1 MKVLAISNWNM
12 FSILIINLFTYICIQ
27 LAYIYTINNVCDT
40 WVENIFNSNLTQ
52 LKLQNKFITQL
63 NLQNKF
69 ITQPSSS
76 TYKKKKKKTNSR
88 HFVGL
93 GLLSWQVESTTSKPG
108 CCDQWV
114 RSAKPFIVD
123 FGPNHNSVEVR
134 GNKVLNTIPI
144 SYSNALLVQVTSYFV
159 LITLNSSLNYCSS

>member
-1 MKVLAISNWNM
+1 M
-12 FSILIINLFTYICIQ
+12 FSILIINLLTYICIL

-40 WVENIFNSNLTQ
+40 QVENIFNSNLTQ
-52 LKLQNKFITQL
+52 LKLQNKFITQ
-63 NLQNKF
+63 
-69 ITQPSSS
+69 PSSS
-76 TYKKKKKKTNSR
+76 TLKKKKKKQ
-88 HFVGL
+88 FKAFCWVGL
-93 GLLSWQVESTTSKPG
+93 GLLSWLVESTTSKPG

-134 GNKVLNTIPI
+134 GKKVLNTIPI